1 MFIELPRR
9 RLQFGLR
16 SLLALITLAAL
27 GLWLAG
33 EFNVVERRTQMRQFL
48 AASAGAVESA
58 TKLRAA
64 NGEIYGPLGPGP
76 PEPVFWR
83 RWMGDEAVF
92 DVMLPYGT
100 SQSKLEQVKRV
111 FPEARVHVCLYPP
124 GYNQP
129 AVGMF

>member
-9 RLQFGLR
+9 RLQFGQR

-27 GLWLAG
+27 GSWFFG
-33 EFNVVERRTQMRQFL
+33 EFNIVRRRTEMRQFI
-48 AASAGAVESA
+48 AANNGDVESA

-64 NGEIYGPLGPGP
+64 NGEIFGPSAPGP
-76 PEPVFWR
+76 SDPMFWR